1 MEAVEHQAQRRAVH
15 LLHPLPGLLPAVHMG
30 SPGQRLIADYDPLLF
45 RQRGQRPQ
53 VRHLQFA
60 IRRAVRLHIAAQ
72 QQRVAAQLAHQRKFA
87 SGAGHIG
94 RKLRPAGA
102 FKIAKG
108 LKKRDF

>member
-15 LLHPLPGLLPAVHMG
+15 PPHPLPGLLPAVHMG
-30 SPGQRLIADYDPLLF
+30 SPGQRLIADGDPLFF

-53 VRHLQFA
+53 IRDLQFA

-72 QQRVAAQLAHQRKFA
+72 QQRVAAQLVHQGKLA
-87 SGAGHIG
+87 PSAGHIR